1 MLLFPQEYDPD
12 LPPELAAA
20 TGVHDVLAEN
30 ANSGKLDVGQSDL
43 AKGSARVRPPI
54 VRTAVMLF
62 YMKICRQLYSAINFY
77 SLFSYSSLLFLCLS
91 NCHNIYT
98 ELLAIM
104 VKKAVSMRQLRL
116 FAILASGL
124 IYFFSPP
131 ANRESNTG

>member
-1 MLLFPQEYDPD
+1 MVFNRIFGFYAQVITRKNLLLLLFPQEYDPD

-62 YMKICRQLYSAINFY
+62 F
-77 SLFSYSSLLFLCLS
+77 
-91 NCHNIYT
+91 T
-98 ELLAIM
+98 
-104 VKKAVSMRQLRL
+104 
-116 FAILASGL
+116 
-124 IYFFSPP
+124 
-131 ANRESNTG
+131 